1 MPGIKAR
8 SAWPENGVN
17 TMRDVAII
25 GVKNTKFG
33 ELWEKSLRD
42 IVVEAGIGAIED
54 AGVSGK
60 EINSLYVGNMSGGRF
75 VEQEH
80 IGALIA
86 DYSGLSRNLHIP
98 ATRVEAACASGG
110 LALRQAIMSVAS
122 GYSDIVVAAGAEKM
136 TDVGTEVASAA
147 LAAAADREW
156 EGMAGATFPGLYAM
170 IAKLHMHKYGT
181 TSEQLA
187 EVAVKNHKNGSLN
200 PIAQYKNLL
209 TVDDVLKS
217 IMVADPLRIFDCS
230 PITDGASAVVLAPAE
245 IAHKYTDTP
254 IYIKATAQASDTIA
268 LHDRRDIT
276 TLDATVVAAKRA
288 YSMAKVE
295 PEDIDLVE
303 VHDCFTI
310 AEICAIEDLGFAEKG
325 KGGVV
330 TAEGETAIGGRIP
343 VNTSGGLKACG
354 HPVGATGIKQ
364 AVEVVTQLRG
374 DAGKRQ
380 VAGAKYGMTHNV
392 GGSGATAVVHIFSR
406 ER

>member
-1 MPGIKAR
+1 
-8 SAWPENGVN
+8 
-17 TMRDVAII
+17 MRDVAII

-33 ELWEKSLRD
+33 ELWGKSLRD
-42 IVVEAGIGAIED
+42 IVVEAGAGALED
-54 AGVSGK
+54 AGIGGK
-60 EINSLYVGNMSGGRF
+60 EIDSLYVGNMSGGRF
-75 VEQEH
+75 IDQEH

-86 DYSGLSRNLHIP
+86 DYSGLSKNLHVP

-110 LALRQAIMSVAS
+110 LALRQAIMAVAS
-122 GYSDIVVAAGAEKM
+122 GYNDIVIAAGAEKM
-136 TDVGTEVASAA
+136 TDVGSEEASSA

-156 EGMAGATFPGLYAM
+156 EGMAGATFPGIYAM
-170 IAKLHMHKYGT
+170 IARLHMHRYGT

-200 PIAQYKNLL
+200 PIAQYKNRI
-209 TVDDVLKS
+209 TVDNVLNS
-217 IMVADPLRIFDCS
+217 IMVADPLHIFDCS
-230 PITDGASAVVLAPAE
+230 PITDGASALVLAPAD

-288 YSMAKVE
+288 YSMAKLR

-310 AEICAIEDLGFAEKG
+310 AEICAIEDLGFVEKG
-325 KGGVV
+325 KGGIV
-330 TAEGETAIGGRIP
+330 TANGETAIGGRIP

-364 AVEVVTQLRG
+364 AVEIVTQLRG
-374 DAGKRQ
+374 EAGKRQ
-380 VAGAKYGMTHNV
+380 VEGAEYGMTHNV

>member
-1 MPGIKAR
+1 
-8 SAWPENGVN
+8 
-17 TMRDVAII
+17 MRDVAII

-33 ELWEKSLRD
+33 ELWGKSLRD
-42 IVVEAGIGAIED
+42 IVVEAGAGALAD
-54 AGVSGK
+54 AGVGGK
-60 EINSLYVGNMSGGRF
+60 EINALYVGNMSGGRF
-75 VEQEH
+75 IDQEH

-86 DYSGLSRNLHIP
+86 DYSGLSKNLHVP

-110 LALRQAIMSVAS
+110 LALRQAIMAVAS
-122 GYSDIVVAAGAEKM
+122 GYNDIVIAAGAEKM
-136 TDVGTEVASAA
+136 TDVGSEEASSA

-156 EGMAGATFPGLYAM
+156 EGMAGATFPGIYAM
-170 IAKLHMHKYGT
+170 IARLHMHRYGT

-200 PIAQYKNLL
+200 PIAQYKNKI

-217 IMVADPLRIFDCS
+217 IMVADPLHIFDCS
-230 PITDGASAVVLAPAE
+230 PITDGASALVLAPAD

-288 YSMAKVE
+288 YSMAKLR

-310 AEICAIEDLGFAEKG
+310 AEICAIEDLGFVEKG
-325 KGGVV
+325 KGGIA
-330 TAEGETAIGGRIP
+330 TANGETAIGGRIP

-364 AVEVVTQLRG
+364 AVEIVTQLRG
-374 DAGKRQ
+374 EAGKRQ
-380 VAGAKYGMTHNV
+380 VEGAEYGMTHNV